1 MTETLHLSKLL
12 LILITFAFAFFILIN
27 DAFQLL
33 PLQFA
38 VMTLLFIVLAIEEW
52 RFKGNITN
60 AVTIGA
66 GIVFV
71 LAFGIMK
78 GFL

>member
-71 LAFGIMK
+71 LVFGIMK